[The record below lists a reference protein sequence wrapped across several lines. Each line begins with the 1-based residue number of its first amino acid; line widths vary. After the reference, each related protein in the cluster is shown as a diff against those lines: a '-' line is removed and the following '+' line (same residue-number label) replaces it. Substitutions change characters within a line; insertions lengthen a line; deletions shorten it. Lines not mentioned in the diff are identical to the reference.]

1 MHESILLIEDELGL
15 RTTLSDR
22 LLCEGYSIETAADGE
37 EGLEKAS
44 TEAFD
49 LIVLDIMLPRLNG
62 LEVCRELRKR
72 GVATP
77 ILVLTVRNETVDK
90 VVGLRIGAD
99 DYMTKPFDAAELLAR
114 IDALLRRLGTRPG
127 QGQYQFGSVRV
138 DLAQSQVTRD
148 GKRVYLTAREF
159 QLLRYFVER
168 AGTVV
173 ARDELLRAVWGYDN
187 DTFTRTVD
195 THVRTIRQKL
205 EEKPHWPSLIL
216 TVSGVGY
223 KLVSPTGR

>member
-1 MHESILLIEDELGL
+1 MHESILLIEDEVGL
-15 RTTLSDR
+15 RTMLSDR
-22 LLCEGYSIETAADGE
+22 LLVEGYAVEEAGDGE
-37 EGLEKAS
+37 EGLDKAS
-44 TEAFD
+44 SLAFD
-49 LIVLDIMLPRLNG
+49 LIILDIMLPRLNG
-62 LEVCRELRKR
+62 LDVCRELRKR
-72 GVATP
+72 GIATP

-114 IDALLRRLGTRPG
+114 IDALLRRLSNRPG
-127 QGQYQFGSVRV
+127 QGMYQFGSIRV
-138 DLAQSQVTRD
+138 DLGKSQVTRN
-148 GKRVYLTAREF
+148 GKRVYLTGREF

-168 AGTVV
+168 AGSVIS
-173 ARDELLRAVWGYDN
+173 RDELLRAVWGYEK

-205 EEKPHWPSLIL
+205 EETPHWPSLIL

-223 KLVSPTGR
+223 KLVSPGSN

>member
-1 MHESILLIEDELGL
+1 MHESILLIEDEAGL
-15 RTTLSDR
+15 RTTLGDR
-22 LLCEGYSIETAADGE
+22 LRVEGYTVELAADGE

-44 TEAFD
+44 DSSYD
-49 LIVLDIMLPRLNG
+49 LIVLDIMLPRLSG

-114 IDALLRRLGTRPG
+114 IDALLRRLSSRPG

-138 DLAQSQVTRD
+138 DLEKSQVIRD
-148 GKRVYLTAREF
+148 GKRVYLTGREF

-168 AGTVV
+168 AGSVIP
-173 ARDELLRAVWGYDN
+173 RDELLRAVWGYN
-187 DTFTRTVD
+187 RDTFTRTVD

-205 EEKPHWPSLIL
+205 EETPHWPSLIL

-223 KLVSPTGR
+223 KLVSPTTK

>member
-1 MHESILLIEDELGL
+1 MHESILLIEDEAGL
-15 RTTLSDR
+15 RAMLSDR
-22 LLCEGYSIETAADGE
+22 LLVEGYTIEEAGDGE

-44 TEAFD
+44 SSSFD
-49 LIVLDIMLPRLNG
+49 LIILDIMLPRLSG
-62 LEVCRELRKR
+62 LDVCRELRKR

-114 IDALLRRLGTRPG
+114 VDALLRRLSSRPG
-127 QGQYQFGSVRV
+127 QGQYQFGTVRV
-138 DLAQSQVTRD
+138 DLEKSQVTRD
-148 GKRVYLTAREF
+148 GKRVYLTSREF

-168 AGTVV
+168 AGTVIP
-173 ARDELLRAVWGYDN
+173 RDELLRAVWGYDR

-205 EEKPHWPSLIL
+205 EETPHWPSLLL

-223 KLVSPTGR
+223 KLVSPNSK

>member
-1 MHESILLIEDELGL
+1 MHETILLIEDEVGL
-15 RTTLSDR
+15 RETLIDR
-22 LLCEGYSIETAADGE
+22 LHAEGYSVQSAVDGE

-44 TEAFD
+44 TSAFD
-49 LIVLDIMLPRLNG
+49 LIILDVMLPRLNG

-77 ILVLTVRNETVDK
+77 ILILTVRNETVDK

-114 IDALLRRLGTRPG
+114 IDALLRRLSTRPG
-127 QGQYQFGSVRV
+127 EGLYQFGSVRV
-138 DLAQSQVTRD
+138 DLGRSQVTR
-148 GKRVYLTAREF
+148 GGERVYLTGREF

-168 AGTVV
+168 AGTVIP
-173 ARDELLRAVWGYDN
+173 RDELLRAVWGYDRE
-187 DTFTRTVD
+187 TFTRTVD

-205 EEKPHWPSLIL
+205 EEKPHWPALIL

-223 KLVSPTGR
+223 KLVSPNSK

>member
-1 MHESILLIEDELGL
+1 MHESILLIEDEAGL
-15 RTTLSDR
+15 RAMLSDR
-22 LLCEGYSIETAADGE
+22 LLVEGYTIEEAADGE

-44 TEAFD
+44 SSSFD
-49 LIVLDIMLPRLNG
+49 LIILDIMLPRLSG
-62 LEVCRELRKR
+62 LDVCRELRKR

-114 IDALLRRLGTRPG
+114 VDALLRRLSSRPG
-127 QGQYQFGSVRV
+127 QGQYQFGTVRV
-138 DLAQSQVTRD
+138 DLEKSQVTRD
-148 GKRVYLTAREF
+148 GKRVYLTSREF

-168 AGTVV
+168 AGTVIP
-173 ARDELLRAVWGYDN
+173 RDELLRAVWGYDR

-205 EEKPHWPSLIL
+205 EETPHWPSLIL

-223 KLVSPTGR
+223 KLVSPNTK

>member
-1 MHESILLIEDELGL
+1 MHESILLIEDEVGL
-15 RTTLSDR
+15 RTMLSDR
-22 LLCEGYSIETAADGE
+22 LLVEGYAVEEAGDGE
-37 EGLEKAS
+37 EGLDKAS
-44 TEAFD
+44 SLAFD
-49 LIVLDIMLPRLNG
+49 LIILDIMLPRLNG
-62 LEVCRELRKR
+62 LDVCRELRKR
-72 GVATP
+72 GIATP

-114 IDALLRRLGTRPG
+114 IDALLRRLSNRPG
-127 QGQYQFGSVRV
+127 QGMYQFGSIRV
-138 DLAQSQVTRD
+138 DLGKSQVTRN
-148 GKRVYLTAREF
+148 GKRVYLTGREF

-168 AGTVV
+168 AGSVIP
-173 ARDELLRAVWGYDN
+173 RDELLRAVWGYEK

-205 EEKPHWPSLIL
+205 EETPHWPSLIL

-223 KLVSPTGR
+223 KLVSPGSN